1 MKNKTALLALI
12 ALLSVLPL
20 PSPAQTEPELRALDQ
35 RCEEA
40 RTRALKPIR
49 ERLARECIPTRPRSP
64 DPKQECETEVSTY
77 GNSRTGARGNV
88 VPGLF
93 YDLPECQ
100 QAQAGW
106 QRWDQ
111 SRPWK

>member
-1 MKNKTALLALI
+1 MKI
-12 ALLSVLPL
+12 ALPWLAVLMLQIFPVAGH
-20 PSPAQTEPELRALDQ
+20 AQSEDQLRVLDQ

-40 RTRALKPIR
+40 RTRALAPIR
-49 ERLARECIPTRPRSP
+49 QKMAQDCIPTRARSP

-100 QAQAGW
+100 EAQAAW
-106 QRWDQ
+106 KRWDE

>member
-1 MKNKTALLALI
+1 MKTALPLFAFAVLSICSSACMALSE
-12 ALLSVLPL
+12 AD
-20 PSPAQTEPELRALDQ
+20 LRALDQ

-40 RTRALKPIR
+40 RTRALTPIR
-49 ERLARECIPTRPRSP
+49 EKLARECIATRPQSR

-77 GNSRTGARGNV
+77 GNSRTGAHGNV

-93 YDLPECQ
+93 YDLPECRE
-100 QAQAGW
+100 AQAAW